1 VHLQIILGS
10 TRPERVIDRVGG
22 WVADRA
28 RAHPAFSTVTVLDL
42 RDWPLPMFAEGR
54 GTIGDRADPTYS
66 DPLVR
71 RWNQTIKAGDA
82 FLMVT
87 PEYLHS
93 VPGVLKNAL
102 DSVFVSF
109 AFRNK
114 PAAFVGYSVGHAA
127 GARAVEHLAHIAIEC
142 ELVPLR
148 NTVLIPKV
156 DQAFGENGRPLDPV
170 SDVALDI
177 TLGDLAWYAEALGT
191 ARAKGELPPAMAR
204 MMAAMH
210 RPAAQAEAD
219 AQD

>member
-1 VHLQIILGS
+1 MHLQIILGS
-10 TRPERVIDRVGG
+10 TRPERVIDRVGS
-22 WVADRA
+22 WVESTA
-28 RAHPAFSTVTVLDL
+28 RAHPGFDQVTLLDL

-54 GTIGDRADPTYS
+54 GTIGDIADPTYS
-66 DPLVR
+66 DPLVK
-71 RWNQTIKAGDA
+71 RWNQTLKQGDA
-82 FLMVT
+82 FLIIT

-114 PAAFVGYSVGHAA
+114 PATFVGYSVGHAA
-127 GARAVEHLAHIAIEC
+127 GARAVEHLAHIAIES

-156 DQAFGENGRPLDPV
+156 DQAFDDQGRPLDPV
-170 SDVALDI
+170 TDVALGI
-177 TLGDLAWYAEALGT
+177 ALEDLAWYAEALGA
-191 ARAKGELPPAMAR
+191 ARAKGQLPPAMAR

-210 RPAAQAEAD
+210 RPPAQAEAD